1 MAKITLQGLLDRY
14 EEERMTKSEFLE
26 AVQMMVGKLD
36 ERMGR
41 DKGELNAA
49 VVRIAEEF
57 TKLRAEIAAEMGT
70 AKEGLSEAEKS
81 ALARMEKKLSDLQ
94 ASVDAKLL
102 EVRNGEDADEEMI
115 LEKLKMHSGEMHKEM
130 MVEMEKKLPQF
141 GTAFRDGLEL
151 LQGNERLE
159 IAAIKDLREELDEL
173 KRMRTTKLG
182 GGGTS
187 AIGVA
192 SALNFALKKE
202 TPSGAI
208 NSSNTTYTVTK
219 PINAV
224 IAFAINGQ
232 AITDDEYTV
241 AGKTITMDSAI
252 DSSLSGTSFRIT
264 YV

>member
-1 MAKITLQGLLDRY
+1 
-14 EEERMTKSEFLE
+14 MTKSEFLE

-36 ERMGR
+36 QRMGR
-41 DKGELNAA
+41 DKGELDAA

-57 TKLRAEIAAEMGT
+57 TKLRAEIAAELGK
-70 AKEGLSEAEKS
+70 AKEKLSDTEKT
-81 ALARMEKKLSDLQ
+81 AFARMEKKLSDLQ
-94 ASVDAKLL
+94 TSVDAKLL
-102 EVRNGEDADEEMI
+102 EVRNGEDADEKMI
-115 LEKLKMHSGEMHKEM
+115 LEKLKMHGEEMHKEM

-141 GTAFRDGLEL
+141 GIAFRDGLEL
-151 LQGNERLE
+151 LQGNERLKIE
-159 IAAIKDLREELDEL
+159 AIDNLREELDEL
-173 KRMRTTKLG
+173 KKLRTQKLG

-192 SALNFALKKE
+192 NALNFALKKE

-224 IAFAINGQ
+224 ISFAINGQ
-232 AITDDEYTV
+232 TITDDEYTI
-241 AGKTITMDSAI
+241 AGRTITMDTAI
-252 DSSLSGTSFRIT
+252 DSALDGTSFRIT